1 MQQITLNENST
12 IKVVNAKN
20 ENFTIYLN
28 YNSTRQGW
36 FLDLES
42 ENFNLYGIKITSVL
56 NVLRQWK
63 DKLGFGLYI
72 ETENNSEPFFLED
85 FNTGRSKIYLLEPD
99 DLLVME
105 EVYAQIQ

>member
-1 MQQITLNENST
+1 MQEITLNENST

-28 YNSTRQGW
+28 YNSSRQCW

-42 ENFNLYGIKITSVL
+42 ENFYLYGIKITSVW

-105 EVYAQIQ
+105 EVYAQVQ